1 MRTVLMTTDTAG
13 GVWPYSIEL
22 AEGLAADGWRVVL
35 AAMGSPPTA
44 TQRAQIESLPALQ
57 FHALACRLEWM
68 DEPWEDV
75 ASAGRWLLGLADRV
89 EPDLIHL
96 NQFAFGALGFQ
107 APVVVVGHSS
117 VTSWWRAVRGCEA
130 PACWNRYR
138 AAVTAGVR
146 GADVVVAPSATM
158 LRFLE
163 DDVGPLARAA
173 VIPNARNPAQFR
185 PGVKEPMVFAA
196 GRLWDPGKGLD
207 LLERIAPQVDW
218 PIHLAGPG
226 NDDDERPGVATVHYL
241 GEVAPTA
248 VADHMGR
255 ASIFIHPCWYEPF
268 GLAVLEAGLAGCA
281 LVLSDIASLREIWGE
296 AAIYVPAGN
305 ERGFTDAIRRL
316 TRDPTLRQRLAQA
329 ARQRALCYSPR
340 RMLDGYLALYR
351 AALLLPRGVLACGS

>member
-1 MRTVLMTTDTAG
+1 
-13 GVWPYSIEL
+13 
-22 AEGLAADGWRVVL
+22 
-35 AAMGSPPTA
+35 
-44 TQRAQIESLPALQ
+44 
-57 FHALACRLEWM
+57 
-68 DEPWEDV
+68 
-75 ASAGRWLLGLADRV
+75 
-89 EPDLIHL
+89 
-96 NQFAFGALGFQ
+96 
-107 APVVVVGHSS
+107 
-117 VTSWWRAVRGCEA
+117 
-130 PACWNRYR
+130 
-138 AAVTAGVR
+138 
-146 GADVVVAPSATM
+146 M